1 VVISNMCLVSGQLAV
16 NIDTNYSSGT
26 ILEEGNLAFHTELIN
41 FGLRL

>member
-1 VVISNMCLVSGQLAV
+1 VVVSNMSLVSDQLAV
-16 NIDTNYSSGT
+16 NIDANYSSDT